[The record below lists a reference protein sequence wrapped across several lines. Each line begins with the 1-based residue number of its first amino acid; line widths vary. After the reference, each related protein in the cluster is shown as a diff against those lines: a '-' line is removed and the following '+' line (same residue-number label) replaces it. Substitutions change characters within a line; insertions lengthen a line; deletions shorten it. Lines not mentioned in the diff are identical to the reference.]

1 MNKVILMGRL
11 ARDPDLRYSTSG
23 QSVCRYTLAVNR
35 SYKREG
41 DPDADFI
48 NIVSFGPRG
57 EFAGKYFRKGMMVAI
72 CGELRVSSYE
82 QNGVKRYST
91 DVVATDQYTLH
102 RVITMRL
109 RETDSRLSPMSR
121 RLSSRCSLPG
131 RKDLRR

>member
-48 NIVSFGPRG
+48 NIVSDETLVLDIIGFFLSDYISG
-57 EFAGKYFRKGMMVAI
+57 FIFDVFHDAI
-72 CGELRVSSYE
+72 QMRDLVFVVSKAE
-82 QNGVKRYST
+82 
-91 DVVATDQYTLH
+91 
-102 RVITMRL
+102 
-109 RETDSRLSPMSR
+109 
-121 RLSSRCSLPG
+121 
-131 RKDLRR
+131 